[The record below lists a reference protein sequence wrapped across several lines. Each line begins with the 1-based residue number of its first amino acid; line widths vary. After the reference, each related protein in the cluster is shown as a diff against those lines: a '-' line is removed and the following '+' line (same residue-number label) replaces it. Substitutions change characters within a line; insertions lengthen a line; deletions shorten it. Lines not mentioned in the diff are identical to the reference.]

1 MKHNLRHSYLF
12 QGDLRDCHTV
22 AKADVAFVTLDCSE
36 HSSLGDGGQGYFN
49 NPILGTY
56 KILKAAEP
64 RCIIYENVPAFYES
78 ASYSDLRELLA
89 PDFPYLIGPIQIDS
103 YDFGSIAHRTRS
115 YAVYLREKEGFDLL
129 RVPKPPKF
137 RRYKLL
143 EIMDPKGT
151 QHEWKSVKAWFE
163 SFSSK
168 AEKGNSSRYYC
179 SELTLTAKIRKK
191 LSKR

>member
-1 MKHNLRHSYLF
+1 MLS
-12 QGDLRDCHTV
+12 
-22 AKADVAFVTLDCSE
+22 VTLDCSE
-36 HSSLGDGGQGYFN
+36 HSSLGDGGQGYFDN
-49 NPILGTY
+49 LILGTY

-129 RVPKPPKF
+129 RVPKRQSF
-137 RRYKLL
+137 AGTNYVKLWTQ
-143 EIMDPKGT
+143 KGR
-151 QHEWKSVKAWFE
+151 SMN
-163 SFSSK
+163 
-168 AEKGNSSRYYC
+168 GSR
-179 SELTLTAKIRKK
+179 
-191 LSKR
+191 